1 MRTILE
7 QWQRLILPP
16 EGVPLRGS
24 VQRDD
29 HDGSGE
35 IAPDQPMA
43 FRMHLA
49 GLSTYAIEPAWT
61 DTASGEALTKVGV
74 LAVAI
79 AGDADVPGTAQALH
93 RAAAEAG
100 LAAALAW
107 SGTGACHVW
116 LFAEA
121 MPVPIMTAA
130 LRRLAAAVPQT
141 GAPVRNDVVP
151 QDRPR
156 ILLPPGWHRGAR
168 GWAYFYKA
176 DESPT
181 PVDAEVVPAG
191 LFDYQ
196 LDILASIVP
205 TTAAALHAF
214 ARTAAPLPVATMP
227 QPAPAP
233 TPIPPPTSASAS
245 PRIEL
250 ADLRLSVTDLQGGT
264 IGTDLEPLE
273 ALDLAARLIDA
284 ARRRLDTP
292 PHRE

>member
-24 VQRDD
+24 VQQDGQ
-29 HDGSGE
+29 DGSGE
-35 IAPDQPMA
+35 IAPGPVA

-61 DTASGEALTKVGV
+61 DTTTGEVLTKIGV
-74 LAVAI
+74 LAVATG
-79 AGDADVPGTAQALH
+79 GDADVPGTAQALY
-93 RAAAEAG
+93 RAAAETG

-121 MPVPIMTAA
+121 VPVPVMTAA
-130 LRRLAAAVPQT
+130 LRRLATAVSQPGT
-141 GAPVRNDVVP
+141 PIRSDVVP

-176 DESPT
+176 DERPT
-181 PVDAEVVPAG
+181 PIDAEVVPAG

-196 LDILASIVP
+196 LDILAPIVP

-214 ARTAAPLPVATMP
+214 GRTTALMPATTTPQPV
-227 QPAPAP
+227 PAPAF
-233 TPIPPPTSASAS
+233 
-245 PRIEL
+245 PRIDL
-250 ADLRLSVTDLQGGT
+250 ADLRLTVTDPQGGAVN
-264 IGTDLEPLE
+264 TDLDPLE

-284 ARRRLDTP
+284 ARRRLDAT
-292 PHRE
+292 R